1 MYKSIQAI
9 KIKTS
14 IVFNLVLANNTILL
28 CSFVFFLMID
38 LYIAIL
44 VVIAKVFNP
53 TRELITLRIIP
64 TNEVKSEIEIKS
76 LREETKIRKCLK

>member
-1 MYKSIQAI
+1 
-9 KIKTS
+9 
-14 IVFNLVLANNTILL
+14 
-28 CSFVFFLMID
+28 MID

-64 TNEVKSEIEIKS
+64 TNEAKSEIEIKS